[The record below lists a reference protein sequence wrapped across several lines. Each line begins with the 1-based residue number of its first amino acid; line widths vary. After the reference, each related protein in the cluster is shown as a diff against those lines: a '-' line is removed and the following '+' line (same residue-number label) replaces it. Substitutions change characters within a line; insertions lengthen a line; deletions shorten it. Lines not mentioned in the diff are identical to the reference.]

1 MTLLRVV
8 PLALVLGLAAGAAS
22 AQGASTTIGES
33 MASGRM
39 SQAAAEQFVA
49 GSGYSV
55 DEAQSMRINE
65 IAFIKWGND

>member
-1 MTLLRVV
+1 MTLLRVA

-22 AQGASTTIGES
+22 SQGVSTTVGES

-39 SQAAAEQFVA
+39 SQGAAEQFVA

-55 DEAQSMRINE
+55 DEAQSMAINE
-65 IAFIKWGND
+65 IAFIKWGDD

>member
-1 MTLLRVV
+1 MS
-8 PLALVLGLAAGAAS
+8 VLGGLQLAFAMGLFATAAS
-22 AQGASTTIGES
+22 AQGVSTTLGES

-55 DEAQSMRINE
+55 DEAQSMTINE
-65 IAFIKWGND
+65 IAFIKWGTD

>member
-1 MTLLRVV
+1 
-8 PLALVLGLAAGAAS
+8 
-22 AQGASTTIGES
+22 

-49 GSGYSV
+49 TSGYSV
-55 DEAQSMRINE
+55 DEAQSMTINE

>member
-1 MTLLRVV
+1 MPLLRVL

-22 AQGASTTIGES
+22 SQGASTTVGRS

-49 GSGYSV
+49 TSGYSV
-55 DEAQSMRINE
+55 DEAQSMTINE